1 MSNLEDSFGR
11 KITYLRLAITDRCNL
26 RCRYCM
32 PPSGIDFVPHGEIL
46 RFEEMEY
53 LVGLLI
59 SMGVVKL
66 RITGGEPFARRGV
79 MDFLSRLSR
88 QPGLESLHIT
98 TNGVEASQHLPALK
112 KMGISGI
119 NLSLDTLIPGRF
131 EQITGQNALHRTLLT
146 LDSCLELGIQV
157 KINTVIQDGVN
168 DDEIVGMAEMARR
181 RPLHVRFIERMPFSG
196 CRDTVPT
203 CWSTDR
209 VLGELSRAFPGME
222 QAQSKTPSTSR
233 LFSIPGFRGM
243 VGVIGGYSRVF
254 CGSCNKV
261 RITPLGTLKTC
272 LYDGGALD
280 LKHML
285 RNGASE
291 NEIKSSIAACV
302 YGRAKD
308 GFHAE
313 TLNRRLREAKDS
325 MASIGG

>member
-1 MSNLEDSFGR
+1 
-11 KITYLRLAITDRCNL
+11 
-26 RCRYCM
+26 M
-32 PPSGIDFVPHGEIL
+32 PQSGIDFVSHREIL

-53 LVGLLI
+53 LVRLLV

-66 RITGGEPFARRGV
+66 RVTGGEPFARRGI
-79 MDFLSRLSR
+79 MDFISRLSK
-88 QPGLESLHIT
+88 QTGLESLHIT

-112 KMGISGI
+112 KMGIAGI
-119 NLSLDTLIPGRF
+119 NLSLDTLMPVRF

-146 LDSCLELGIQV
+146 LDGCLDLGIPV
-157 KINTVIQDGVN
+157 KINTVVQDGVN
-168 DDEIVGMAEMARR
+168 DDEIIGMAKMAMS
-181 RPLHVRFIERMPFSG
+181 RPVHVRFIERMPFSG
-196 CRDTVPT
+196 SRDTSPT
-203 CWSTDR
+203 CWSAKR
-209 VLGELSRAFPGME
+209 VLGELSRNFPGME
-222 QAQSKTPSTSR
+222 QVQVNAPSTAR
-233 LFSIPGFRGM
+233 LFRIPGFRGM
-243 VGVIGGYSRVF
+243 VGVIGGYSREF

-261 RITPLGTLKTC
+261 RITPLGMLKTC

-285 RNGASE
+285 RKGASE
-291 NEIKSSIAACV
+291 KEIKSSIAACV